1 MENFEVDSEKSIVIV
16 SVNPKLYPLDAV
28 FSAAYIFT
36 EKCYVLLD
44 GDPLQEIIVELKPK
58 EKSIN
63 LEIIGRDFNNELI
76 NYANYDLQFK
86 RNARLREI
94 FLQRVMLTHL
104 DSVSKVMNVNQPI
117 VAQDTDYLEKDAKP
131 WVRSKKAEDGKDN
144 SESTIEPSETFV

>member
-117 VAQDTDYLEKDAKP
+117 VAQDADYLEKDAKP